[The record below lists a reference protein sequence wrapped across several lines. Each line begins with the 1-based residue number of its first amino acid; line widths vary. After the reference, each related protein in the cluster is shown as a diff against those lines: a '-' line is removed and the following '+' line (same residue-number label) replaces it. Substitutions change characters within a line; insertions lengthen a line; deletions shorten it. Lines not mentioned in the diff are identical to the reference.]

1 MAEVTAVVDGLHWT
15 ADDRV
20 WAYDIHTL
28 AERWVDV
35 EDIDESTWVGNIDP
49 EGANLQVLKL
59 SGDHYILV
67 QSIDLEVQMD
77 DR

>member
-35 EDIDESTWVGNIDP
+35 EDINASTWAGDIDP
-49 EGANLQVLKL
+49 EGANIQILRL
-59 SGDHYILV
+59 GDNHYILV
-67 QSIDLEVQMD
+67 QSIDVEVTMG
-77 DR
+77 R